1 MFLVQY
7 KERNLYYDPIL
18 VYEFRFLGEND
29 SLFKTIN
36 NELKNVARY
45 YDEGCNLI
53 VGDVWS

>member
-53 VGDVWS
+53 VGDV